1 MLRGTAA
8 TFAGFVLVFAGC
20 LFPELPLI
28 AEDAG
33 SDAANDGSVD
43 GPPLDARM
51 CTASTIVCDDASG
64 IYLECSAQG
73 MPIIERACPLGCASG
88 VERCLDVDPSNGLA
102 SALDSTDTAPAITFV
117 GDSTLDTSTGAATN
131 NGVAIVVPSLTINGI
146 RAFAFRSVRVEGTL
160 RVTGT
165 APVAIV
171 VDGDVEI
178 VGLLNVSASGATA
191 GPGATTTGTCIG
203 GFYSAFEVGTNGVG
217 GGGGGRD
224 TRGANGGANG
234 AGHIGG
240 DGGAPLQDGDLSPLT
255 GGCSGGEGQER
266 SGGVFAHALG
276 GGGGGAIQIVSRTRI
291 LLSGSGVIDASGGG
305 GQSAP
310 PVGTDTSVAGGGGGS
325 GGAIL
330 LEAPIVTM
338 TGATVALSTKGG
350 GGAAAGNGTMAIA
363 GADGGATSSAA
374 SGGVNGNLAAG
385 GSGGTELVSPVV
397 GAAGVGPAT
406 DGGGGGGAVGQARV
420 NTRPSMFTRL
430 DGAAVRSGLTTGVIG
445 SRVEP

>member
-1 MLRGTAA
+1 MLRGAAA
-8 TFAGFVLVFAGC
+8 TFAGFVLLFAGC
-20 LFPELPLI
+20 RFPELPVI
-28 AEDAG
+28 GEDAG
-33 SDAANDGSVD
+33 GDAANDGSVD

-88 VERCLDVDPSNGLA
+88 VERCLDVAPSNGLA

-131 NGVAIVVPSLTINGI
+131 NGAAIVVPSLTINGI
-146 RAFAFRSVRVEGTL
+146 RAFAFRSVRIEGAL

-178 VGLLNVSASGATA
+178 VGLLDVSASGATA
-191 GPGATTTGTCIG
+191 GPGATTSGTCIG
-203 GFYSAFEVGTNGVG
+203 GFYTGIEVGTNGVG

-224 TRGANGGANG
+224 TRGGNGGANG
-234 AGHIGG
+234 AGHIGA

-266 SGGVFAHALG
+266 SGVIAHALG

-291 LLSGSGVIDASGGG
+291 VLSGSGVIDASGGG
-305 GQSAP
+305 GQSAA
-310 PVGTDTSVAGGGGGS
+310 PVGTDSSVAGGGGGS

-338 TGATVALSTKGG
+338 TGATVAISTKGG
-350 GGAAAGNGTMAIA
+350 GGAAAGNGAMTFA
-363 GADGGATSSAA
+363 GADGGSTA
-374 SGGVNGNLAAG
+374 SPADGGSNGGLAAG
-385 GSGGTELVSPVV
+385 GAGGTELVSPMT
-397 GAAGVGPAT
+397 GTTGIGPTA

-420 NTRPSMFTRL
+420 NSRPGMFQRL
-430 DGAAVRSGLTTGVIG
+430 DGAAVRSALNAGVIG